1 MQSSVFVVRIENL
14 SSLNL
19 NCLPSISHYVWKQ
32 IIDSTI
38 EWQEI
43 QTKALTAHPAKC
55 LPPTANT
62 DALLDPIPEVLT
74 KTVEL
79 SSNLPPRLADVQ
91 TNPNSISEELHSA
104 NIDASLVNTR
114 DVVAEE
120 ADVSIDCTE
129 AVAGT
134 TTNSTVGDDAP
145 PLVNDSVQLSM
156 NDGSDAVAGTTTNST
171 VVMMPPH
178 W

>member
-1 MQSSVFVVRIENL
+1 MARNTDKIA
-14 SSLNL
+14 
-19 NCLPSISHYVWKQ
+19 
-32 IIDSTI
+32 DSTSG
-38 EWQEI
+38 EM
-43 QTKALTAHPAKC
+43 PS
-55 LPPTANT
+55 ANT
-62 DALLDPIPEVLT
+62 DALLDPIPDVLT

-91 TNPNSISEELHSA
+91 THPNSISEELHSA

-120 ADVSIDCTE
+120 APNVAEETPGVSIDSAD

-134 TTNSTVGDDAP
+134 TTKSTVGDDAP

-156 NDGSDAVAGTTTNST
+156 NDGVLSEECAAGIACTSPQGRADLSGCTHRCWGCGGRVHSLFFCGMSLETNGRI
-171 VVMMPPH
+171 
-178 W
+178 